1 MFPRPV
7 GCRRGATAGPWHR
20 PQWTTPVDSHTLAPV
35 QADRARQHE
44 QARSV
49 LRQARAASAE
59 EAVSSLPPE
68 VHAARR
74 PLEPD
79 MSPVPENRENRL
91 MRPGPPR
98 NPMQET
104 AAPRKTSR
112 PNVFSP
118 TDYSG
123 VVATDLR
130 TSSDCRVSVRHSR
143 QTRVCRGRISNSRY
157 AESASQR
164 SVRHLQ
170 AARYASRSPVRRNSS
185 RGTLR
190 RFSCGRCSRPADT
203 PSPHREAFPSG
214 RRSRATIRRPLKCS
228 LTAFSERPHLTAS
241 ALMYRFT
248 IAKRRFSR
256 GRAFH
261 SETASSA
268 SRSSVSV
275 QRCHIRG
282 AAPCWFTHDRNVLS
296 TTQIVARTPP
306 IAAMATIN
314 LVVSL
319 IAGLRL
325 QSQFAV

>member
-1 MFPRPV
+1 MSWTIFGVTRVV
-7 GCRRGATAGPWHR
+7 GRSAG
-20 PQWTTPVDSHTLAPV
+20 
-35 QADRARQHE
+35 
-44 QARSV
+44 
-49 LRQARAASAE
+49 
-59 EAVSSLPPE
+59 
-68 VHAARR
+68 
-74 PLEPD
+74 
-79 MSPVPENRENRL
+79 
-91 MRPGPPR
+91 
-98 NPMQET
+98 
-104 AAPRKTSR
+104 TSR
-112 PNVFSP
+112 P
-118 TDYSG
+118 
-123 VVATDLR
+123 
-130 TSSDCRVSVRHSR
+130 
-143 QTRVCRGRISNSRY
+143 TRVCRGRISNSRY

-164 SVRHLQ
+164 SVRRLQ

-203 PSPHREAFPSG
+203 PSPRREAFPSG

-248 IAKRRFSR
+248 VAKRRFSR
-256 GRAFH
+256 GRVSH

-268 SRSSVSV
+268 SRSSASV
-275 QRCHIRG
+275 PRCHIRG

-319 IAGLRL
+319 MAGLRL